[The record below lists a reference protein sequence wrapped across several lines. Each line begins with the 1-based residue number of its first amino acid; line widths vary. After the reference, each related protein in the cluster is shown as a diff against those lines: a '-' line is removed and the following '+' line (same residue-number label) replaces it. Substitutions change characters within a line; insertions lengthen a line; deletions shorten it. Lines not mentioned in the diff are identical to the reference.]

1 MSRHERS
8 FSIRGGG
15 ASPPMYPS
23 SHSLAGEP
31 SVPCRMHPYV
41 ARTALGAVAVA
52 LLAIILT
59 FGPMAA
65 IGTMPVGLGL
75 AALLVFALLAAL
87 SAVYLLRDST
97 WLRRHPDFKDFLSTE
112 VPIDCGEIQGR
123 HVLLQ
128 IVLIPAALALAFLAI
143 GLIISSAA

>member
-1 MSRHERS
+1 
-8 FSIRGGG
+8 
-15 ASPPMYPS
+15 
-23 SHSLAGEP
+23 
-31 SVPCRMHPYV
+31 MHPYV